1 MNDRAREKKKRRE
14 KEEEERGTLIF
25 EISTLQIVQ
34 PNLLLGCPCMAPG
47 VSYPKVRP
55 CFLSLSIFFSV
66 IHAAIAGVSPF
77 WRGQLVCRRYRA
89 CWRTD
94 SIG

>member
-1 MNDRAREKKKRRE
+1 MEAY
-14 KEEEERGTLIF
+14 I
-25 EISTLQIVQ
+25 
-34 PNLLLGCPCMAPG
+34 PLLSSALHPLSVALVRG
-47 VSYPKVRP
+47 VSNPRSSP
-55 CFLSLSIFFSV
+55 FCFSLSLSLSIFFSV

-89 CWRTD
+89 SWRTD